1 MTPEQLLENFQA
13 QKTRVAEEARTL
25 ENELAQKKELYLKL
39 QGAIE
44 AMQLQLGGEASET
57 EAVPAATE
65 VVTED

>member
-13 QKTRVAEEARTL
+13 QKTRVAEEARNL

-44 AMQLQLGGEASET
+44 AMQLQLGGEASGT
-57 EAVPAATE
+57 EAVPVATE